1 MGEGKHR
8 EAKIRVKVIPG
19 ASKNQIVGLE
29 DGLVRIKIA
38 APPVKGKANK
48 TLRDYLAKRLR
59 VKKGDIEITSGE
71 HSRVKTVSITGMDEE
86 EVIQVMLRAISAQNK
101 SIS

>member
-38 APPVKGKANK
+38 APPVKGN
-48 TLRDYLAKRLR
+48 LATRLR